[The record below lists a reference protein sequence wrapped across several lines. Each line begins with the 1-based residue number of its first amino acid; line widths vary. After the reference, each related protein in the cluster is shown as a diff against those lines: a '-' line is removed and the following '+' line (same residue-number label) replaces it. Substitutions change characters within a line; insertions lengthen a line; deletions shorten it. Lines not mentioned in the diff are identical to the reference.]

1 MQPYLDAFRQ
11 FMDSEAFGLIGAAL
25 AAVLVLGGAWFL
37 LRLLR
42 IREVDRHV
50 ETGHREAERHVEAGH
65 REEER
70 HINAMNVIE
79 ELAAEGKMRRKA
91 GKAGEPADPASP
103 GKPR

>member
-11 FMDSEAFGLIGAAL
+11 LMDSEAFGLIGAAL
-25 AAVLVLGGAWFL
+25 AAILVLGGAWFL

-50 ETGHREAERHVEAGH
+50 EAEHREKERHDH
-65 REEER
+65 
-70 HINAMNVIE
+70 AMNVLE
-79 ELAAEGKMRRKA
+79 EQAAEGKMRRKA
-91 GKAGEPADPASP
+91 GKAEEPGLPAYP